1 MPYLK
6 QQVHP
11 CLNKSSHASPGIYT
25 TKEKFDKQKALT
37 GFVSVGDPH
46 IDPAKRFKADA
57 RFKGKQF
64 ITRPPIDNCNG
75 AGYLQ
80 KDFARTPHVHGV
92 YTDKDGYIK
101 TQPLDK
107 RKLGF
112 GTHDAAR
119 RDEFMNFIRT
129 EQYRQQ
135 LRTEKKIMD
144 EQERTTGSDG
154 RDLLAKALAD
164 DSQRGFPEGL
174 RECRHLYDIGRGL
187 HTEFDPKASRER
199 FYQTGSPTRGNV
211 LRRTGG
217 QWLSSQEAGAG
228 VDSIEVVSPKHGHAH
243 ATNTFFNKGHLSVGQ

>member
-1 MPYLK
+1 
-6 QQVHP
+6 
-11 CLNKSSHASPGIYT
+11 
-25 TKEKFDKQKALT
+25 
-37 GFVSVGDPH
+37 
-46 IDPAKRFKADA
+46 
-57 RFKGKQF
+57 
-64 ITRPPIDNCNG
+64 
-75 AGYLQ
+75 
-80 KDFARTPHVHGV
+80 
-92 YTDKDGYIK
+92 
-101 TQPLDK
+101 
-107 RKLGF
+107 
-112 GTHDAAR
+112 
-119 RDEFMNFIRT
+119 
-129 EQYRQQ
+129 
-135 LRTEKKIMD
+135 MD